1 MIYEEYYRRIVAVRL
16 GGRRPHDAAVRRA
29 TKGRA
34 LDGLLSAIGPQA
46 DGASRLFGVVKDNAE
61 RMSHAVAKAADA
73 MPKIDAIFAPRAFDR
88 TVVDGERHRV
98 ALP

>member
-1 MIYEEYYRRIVAVRL
+1 MKNIIGGLSRCDW
-16 GGRRPHDAAVRRA
+16 GGRRPHDATVRRA

-34 LDGLLSAIGPQA
+34 FDGLLSAIGPQA

-61 RMSHAVAKAADA
+61 SMSQAAAKAADTV
-73 MPKIDAIFAPRAFDR
+73 PEIDAIFAPRAFDR
-88 TVVDGERHRV
+88 TVVDGECHRV